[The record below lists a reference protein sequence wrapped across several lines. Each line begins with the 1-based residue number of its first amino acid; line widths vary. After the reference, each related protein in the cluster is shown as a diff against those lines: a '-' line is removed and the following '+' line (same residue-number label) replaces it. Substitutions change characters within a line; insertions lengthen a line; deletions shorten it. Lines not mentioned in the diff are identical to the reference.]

1 MAVRATHKLDPW
13 LRFFLLGMRETTALS
28 IQGFKD
34 ILALKERIEREKM
47 PTFHMRRQANAQA
60 LMRFLYQTPMV
71 SIKAVADLIKAQT
84 NTAAGLIDDFVKLG
98 ILKECTGQKR
108 NRLFSFEDY
117 VRLFKR

>member
-1 MAVRATHKLDPW
+1 MPLSNRMLREAHAVLLHGVRGTHKQPGEFRASQNW
-13 LRFFLLGMRETTALS
+13 IGQS
-28 IQGFKD
+28 
-34 ILALKERIEREKM
+34 
-47 PTFHMRRQANAQA
+47 HMRRQANAQA

-71 SIKAVADLIKAQT
+71 SIKAVADLIKAHP
-84 NTAAGLIDDFVKLG
+84 NTAAALIDDFVKLG